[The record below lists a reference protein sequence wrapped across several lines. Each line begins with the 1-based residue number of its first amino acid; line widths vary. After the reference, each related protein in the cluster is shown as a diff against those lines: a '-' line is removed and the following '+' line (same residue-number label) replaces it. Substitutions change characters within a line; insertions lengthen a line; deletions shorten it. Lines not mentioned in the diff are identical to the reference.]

1 MSNTINIC
9 TERIKMQILIKNAA
23 KILNA
28 ELVVDGITTIAGH
41 NNMGKS
47 TILKSIYVALNTF
60 RNSTDK
66 IIASRKQSIRSYLF
80 NSEDYFD
87 SNGCES
93 MPRDLLFTFYREITN
108 HIEEFN
114 TIDKDNYELFKK
126 LFFKSL
132 ARYEEFLPNDLE
144 KCTIFQDSFIE
155 PLYNRINSICSSYR
169 VVYLIS
175 IGEMYIRN
183 VFKGQLNNLYGES
196 QASIRVE
203 SRNENYFMSI
213 SDNKI
218 VDIEYSR
225 NSEPDVYYIPAYNT
239 LDVITSFRP
248 RLSQFSP
255 EEAIR
260 QALSSDNNDPSLE
273 QYQEAENNTK
283 LIREILEDVI
293 HGKLEESSAG
303 ELAFKDYNSD
313 KFIKIGNVAS
323 GVKNFLIIQTLIE
336 KGKLKRNSLLL
347 IDEPETN
354 LHPEWHIK
362 FADLLV
368 LMYKRMGIR
377 SIVNSHSPYFIR
389 SLEVKMA
396 DHGIK
401 KHGRYYMMEEKQ
413 KDLFIPIDVTMET
426 DRIYKTL
433 YEPLEYL

>member
-155 PLYNRINSICSSYR
+155 PLYNRIN
-169 VVYLIS
+169 
-175 IGEMYIRN
+175 
-183 VFKGQLNNLYGES
+183 
-196 QASIRVE
+196 
-203 SRNENYFMSI
+203 
-213 SDNKI
+213 
-218 VDIEYSR
+218 
-225 NSEPDVYYIPAYNT
+225 T
-239 LDVITSFRP
+239 
-248 RLSQFSP
+248 
-255 EEAIR
+255 
-260 QALSSDNNDPSLE
+260 
-273 QYQEAENNTK
+273 
-283 LIREILEDVI
+283 
-293 HGKLEESSAG
+293 
-303 ELAFKDYNSD
+303 
-313 KFIKIGNVAS
+313 KIGRAS
-323 GVKNFLIIQTLIE
+323 CRERV
-336 KGKLKRNSLLL
+336 
-347 IDEPETN
+347 
-354 LHPEWHIK
+354 
-362 FADLLV
+362 
-368 LMYKRMGIR
+368 
-377 SIVNSHSPYFIR
+377 
-389 SLEVKMA
+389 
-396 DHGIK
+396 
-401 KHGRYYMMEEKQ
+401 
-413 KDLFIPIDVTMET
+413 
-426 DRIYKTL
+426 
-433 YEPLEYL
+433 